1 MSGKK
6 AYCEKAQQMN
16 KIFPLI
22 LLVISVT
29 SYAQSIKVLKGKVMA
44 ATSELD
50 GIHVINKRTEKAVVT
65 EKGGF
70 FSIMAQPNDTL
81 IFSAVQFKGRQIR
94 LEEKDFNEELFYV
107 KLDVMIRQLKEVVI
121 NEYGNIN
128 SESLGLVPRGQKRY
142 TPAERK
148 LKTATGTDAQIGT
161 NTVVGL
167 DPLLNWFSGRTS
179 MLKKEVEIEK
189 KELFRQKLE
198 GMYDEEYFVNTLKIP
213 QEYVQGFIFYAVEN
227 ERFTAAIKAKNKTL
241 ATFYLNELA
250 VQYRK
255 IITDEK

>member
-6 AYCEKAQQMN
+6 AYCEKTQQMN

-29 SYAQSIKVLKGKVMA
+29 SYAQNAKVLKGKVMA

-70 FSIMAQPNDTL
+70 FAITAQPNDTL

-128 SESLGLVPRGQKRY
+128 SESLGLVPRGQKKY

-179 MLKKEVEIEK
+179 MLKKELEVEK
-189 KELFRQKLE
+189 KEQFRQRLE

-213 QEYVQGFIFYAVEN
+213 KEYVQGFVFYAVEN

-241 ATFYLNELA
+241 ATFLLNELA